1 MSWFVKVKP
10 LTYLRVSAIFFDSS
24 RSLKMARVCSISGKK
39 RLSGNKVSHS
49 QRKTRRVQHP
59 NLITKRI
66 FIPEENRT
74 VTVKLSVRALRT
86 VNKKGIQQVLKDEGI
101 EL

>member
-1 MSWFVKVKP
+1 
-10 LTYLRVSAIFFDSS
+10 
-24 RSLKMARVCSISGKK
+24 MARVCNITGKK
-39 RLSGNKVSHS
+39 RLAGNKVSHS
-49 QRKTRRVQHP
+49 QHKTRRVQHP

-74 VTVKLSVRALRT
+74 VKVKLTVRALRT
-86 VNKKGIQQVLKDEGI
+86 INKKGLQKVLKDEGI